1 MPKSKKHTR
10 KALAA
15 FQRKIIALLAG
26 CFQVPGKIGLGTKL
40 AALHAASPALYGFVN
55 FTYAVEHAFRIVLTD
70 DQARRITG
78 RTTSVKSAIASI
90 RRILAGKK

>member
-40 AALHAASPALYGFVN
+40 AALHRAGPSLYGFVD
-55 FTYAVEHAFRIVLTD
+55 FTYAVERAFHITLTD
-70 DQARRITG
+70 DQALRLTG
-78 RTTSVKSAIASI
+78 RGTSVQSAVRSI